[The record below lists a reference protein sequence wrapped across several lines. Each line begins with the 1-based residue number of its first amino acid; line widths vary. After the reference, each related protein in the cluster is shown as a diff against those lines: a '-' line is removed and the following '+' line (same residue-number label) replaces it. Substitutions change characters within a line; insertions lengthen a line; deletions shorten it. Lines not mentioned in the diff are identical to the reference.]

1 MLEYLRVWHFGR
13 IVVLHTLHPEVV
25 LVFVRAL
32 RAACL
37 AHRLGARQSLQLDLL
52 SGHAVG
58 QLFLVVFKN
67 LFTRFPFFIALAHH
81 AVEDHLTAPPRDE
94 QLEGCVLIVLKFK
107 IARSKF
113 LEKVIDGSG
122 VLLLLA
128 ATTFNNG
135 QEFSKLNFF
144 GSVLVDELH
153 YLLDLLTVLNQ
164 AKSNKRVLKLVNA
177 DRPRLIVI
185 KTVEVLSKLL
195 QLLVFKN
202 NTVVFA
208 VLAQPLS
215 LLTFRVVDQVR
226 RFDFE
231 VFFVFIRVFIFTV
244 VRLVDL

>member
-1 MLEYLRVWHFGR
+1 M
-13 IVVLHTLHPEVV
+13 
-25 LVFVRAL
+25 
-32 RAACL
+32 
-37 AHRLGARQSLQLDLL
+37 
-52 SGHAVG
+52 
-58 QLFLVVFKN
+58 
-67 LFTRFPFFIALAHH
+67 
-81 AVEDHLTAPPRDE
+81 
-94 QLEGCVLIVLKFK
+94 EGCVLIVLKFK

-153 YLLDLLTVLNQ
+153 NLLDLLTVLNQ

>member
-1 MLEYLRVWHFGR
+1 M
-13 IVVLHTLHPEVV
+13 
-25 LVFVRAL
+25 
-32 RAACL
+32 
-37 AHRLGARQSLQLDLL
+37 
-52 SGHAVG
+52 
-58 QLFLVVFKN
+58 
-67 LFTRFPFFIALAHH
+67 
-81 AVEDHLTAPPRDE
+81 
-94 QLEGCVLIVLKFK
+94 EGCVLIVLKFK

-144 GSVLVDELH
+144 GSVLVHELH
-153 YLLDLLTVLNQ
+153 NLLDLLTVLNQ